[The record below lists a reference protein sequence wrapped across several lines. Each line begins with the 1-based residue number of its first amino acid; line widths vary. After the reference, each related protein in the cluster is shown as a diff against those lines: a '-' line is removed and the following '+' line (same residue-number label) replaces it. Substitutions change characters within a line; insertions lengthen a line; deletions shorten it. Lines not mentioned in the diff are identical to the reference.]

1 MAFSGTASSP
11 AASRRVASRLTSNPE
26 SPRAAGVS
34 RQPSR
39 KSRALSESP
48 KPRFGVPVRAPPNA
62 ASP

>member
-11 AASRRVASRLTSNPE
+11 AASRRVASRLISNPV

-34 RQPSR
+34 RQPMR
-39 KSRALSESP
+39 QSRAVSESP
-48 KPRFGVPVRAPPNA
+48 NPTFGVPVKRPRNA